1 MDRLAFIA
9 LAVVAGAAFPLQ
21 ALVNAR
27 LGASVGGPIWAA
39 FLSFL
44 VGTIV
49 LAVAGLVIAGPPR
62 LGTLG
67 ALPWWIWV
75 GGFIGALLVF
85 TMAFAA
91 PRLGTGVLLA
101 VLVGA
106 QMVGA
111 LALDRF
117 GILQPVRAVGPW
129 QVLGAVLLVAAV
141 AMIVLGPRR

>member
-1 MDRLAFIA
+1 MDRIVFLA

-21 ALVNAR
+21 ALINAR

-39 FLSFL
+39 FFSFL
-44 VGTIV
+44 VGTLALAAV
-49 LAVAGLVIAGPPR
+49 GLAVAGPPR
-62 LGTLG
+62 VGGLGT
-67 ALPWWIWV
+67 LPWWIWA

-101 VLVGA
+101 VLVSA
-106 QMVGA
+106 QMAGA
-111 LALDRF
+111 LTLDRF
-117 GILQPVRAVGPW
+117 GILQPMRAIGPW
-129 QVLGAVLLVAAV
+129 QVIGALLLVAGV